1 MAELDPSISLP
12 LLRGLARSTGYT
24 KQQLEND
31 NTKPSATH
39 GKSSSSS
46 PNKSSLLNQPATTPI
61 SHQKSP
67 QPKNDND
74 DDDGGKNNDSE
85 QPLPIK
91 LHHLLSSNNNNENAV
106 HWMPHGRSF
115 KVCNYSALLSLL
127 NVSPVGGEAEGGV
140 GTNDGEQHHDSSDND
155 KVKNHLTKL
164 LKCWGFQ
171 QFESGVDMG
180 TFYHEDFLR
189 CHLDKCVESTT
200 LLMYDEGRGSSSLS
214 RVDEE
219 EEDNNDD
226 EDEEMEDV
234 GGEEDD
240 EEPAI
245 AAAASAAGGG
255 NNDVAPTDE
264 ETTFMA
270 ITACTDVTIARQYLE
285 MSGNQLEMA
294 VSLFMDV
301 GGGGAAAAGLSAA
314 AGSTSS
320 SSPAARSSRTNTKSS
335 SKKKK
340 SQPRRSSKKTAK
352 TKDEP
357 DFYAMTPMPLIIPSK
372 KPKLVL
378 PAQKLVQSALKEY
391 CAFRVIRRALLI
403 WIQKRRSVRL
413 QNQHEFTQTNIM
425 LQSLPFYNKSDF
437 HHCHHGTRHFLFQ
450 SLLHPSLPVRR
461 CAARMIMHNLHRS
474 DDNCSS
480 GGVGGDSND
489 GGVTEH
495 HKNKIW
501 DLQEVLIVLLHGVM
515 FQEPPYQ
522 IESFAV
528 GNNNGPE
535 AHQPK
540 SSQGGGDPAIQLMA
554 MLLALVCDGGFSN
567 IIVEHEVKELVEQQ
581 KYCAVGGQTSSSLD
595 ALGMGM
601 FLQHGDDILCQ
612 SLLRELSS
620 DCIESFVASGGL
632 RWACGSIVRL
642 CHLLVHGDEGDAAA
656 RQFGRQ
662 GSESDDSQYDRNVE
676 RMNEITAQTIQTRL
690 LLLID
695 LVYKLVLFG
704 TVPAAVDGRDP
715 FAAGDDKGKE
725 IKDRKKML
733 EKAIARR
740 KENREKVSRML
751 EGSSG
756 GTSRT
761 SSLSALRQ
769 SLRSTAASGGIG
781 SPQLSSEKRAG
792 NANDI
797 GGGGDPP
804 NPSVVEENRRRKD
817 RRKSSLERVH
827 QIFWSSTLPAA
838 KCIPAST
845 IESDSQDDNSEEA
858 GGNFTPLACLVAAYE
873 ILRSKPASK
882 SSLVTNGQLRGLEKS
897 IATLARLVDPAAASA
912 VVVSDPDIAWGTELP
927 QNTPSKKRDR
937 ASSHASQD
945 SQRSSSSPSRASR
958 AQQMADSRAKRART
972 SSGNVSSLLERLSE
986 VEAPSANRSSGPS
999 AASSG
1004 GAAARASL
1012 ASQESSSSNSLFSS
1026 RYRSTMESMLR
1037 GATGNASPSREGS
1050 LGRIL
1055 ASSGA
1060 SSRLAGAGGRPGSS
1074 YSARSTSTAGSPNRS
1089 IRARAVASGQVDEW
1103 RELEADEDEAMDLD
1117 MCDDEEENPTM
1128 EHDSDGSDSVFE
1140 EVIDIHEDGDGAMN
1154 DGDDNGEDDDGEGS
1168 CDDEDTDEELF
1179 EGNGQFDDAVINME
1193 EINVND
1199 SSQREDQHPHS
1210 RNNPHRQSVAARSP
1224 TSRAGAAP
1232 SPVELAAQKKDR
1244 EHAYLRAAMQL
1255 LESQYPDSSRKGMG
1269 LVGRMNLRRDRPH
1282 SIFAHP
1288 TAILPS
1294 PLLTIN
1300 AEVSLLRSIC
1310 NIVKPPRK
1318 PLNLKIFMRRAP
1330 TQEEFFRG
1338 SLSRN
1343 PISLSSLKAG
1353 TSNPQG
1359 SGAGDERR
1367 SSGPNE
1373 PRVSDLRLHIAKD
1386 LQMEDSAELLE
1397 LLVANKILDINLN
1410 LRVVQQVLWR
1420 KYVEENATSASS
1432 LVAGAGPGHQMISTG
1447 SGLSMIFSSA
1457 GLTGRGRNGTASD
1470 DNAVLASF
1478 PPMVVTYRLAGVDG
1492 EATEDKVEPE
1502 DLEDPEAPASQNSPE
1517 ARERRMEKE
1526 FGITRIVTKKRGI
1539 PILLASIQDTIS
1551 GLLRRIRR
1559 DEVARR
1565 RQLQH
1570 GSLDSNADGNLTRE
1584 GFAKSPPCPGLL
1596 LLRHCA
1602 NLTSN
1607 RKKLL
1612 ANRAPTILLR
1622 LLLDILNS
1630 MNRSSPGRQRSST
1643 IDFSTSAMDAD
1654 SVDNI
1659 SLSGS
1664 VASSVRERSKGGHTE
1679 GNPTTQALQDIIEL
1693 LASDISAELSD
1704 DSNKMSVTSS
1714 FADLSKLG
1722 DQQSGD
1728 NEDDR
1733 TLPLVLKSLHSTDL
1747 SPPLRKVIA
1756 KLLPFLTYG
1765 QVSQSKELASYF
1777 ARYISVESLGRVEED
1792 SILMNTFVETAIN
1805 LPPVAVCDNLRTALI
1820 RNDFVGKVR
1829 AFLMEGAPLHPPPWS
1844 SSLYPKSAELSS
1856 DKDALKEEWRQY
1868 FDRPGL
1874 DNAFQILTGLCSKHA
1889 STQQLLSNISEDG
1902 NSNDDDG
1909 KLSLLTLC
1917 HWMESTSD
1925 NTSSSIKNP
1934 NGILAETLLDALKE
1948 GNESAS
1954 EKICAIRKKTR
1965 DRKREIAE
1973 ERRNK
1978 ALKGMSAFGPMTG
1991 SSAASSASAGASSS
2005 TDNRSAS
2012 MFASVFGGLSSSLM
2026 PSSAQPRTRA
2036 SSAKSAEAAQPAKP
2050 AWMAEMEALDD
2061 EKGVTCAVCQE
2072 GRTFQPSEL
2081 LGLYAYMKKVTIA
2094 AGQGG
2099 ATGDIDGTVMLLS
2112 LPMSLPRSSVE
2123 AWFRKARV
2131 AANAL
2136 EGSAHAITAMSAANS
2151 TSSGSSGRSNHF
2163 ITTVSA
2169 GNAIHCSCHSKAK
2182 AADRNHPKAPKSEW
2196 EGASLRNSR
2205 VTCNVILPLVSTK
2218 TSSVPLMS
2226 VENALADVNNV
2237 MANTLGVRP
2246 KSTLWGCLHDIRFLL
2261 LRMAY
2266 GEALNAD
2273 CGGGSSSSN
2282 FLLALYQLYTA
2293 DMFAANAEHDESPE
2307 VSKHAR
2313 NLSYGFL
2320 LGEDIVDLP
2329 TFDRNLNS
2337 RSKRLERGVAESA
2350 PMAALCSILFYNVE
2364 DETGSGTK
2372 NGKCLSPTGKAPSP
2386 TRQWEVNKDIFLA
2399 GLIRCAGH
2407 RHSLGLTDS
2416 GCATS
2421 KGLSA
2426 GRKNVE
2432 KTRSFADWRK
2442 DDIRSQHKTAM
2453 IDDYGQALR
2462 PMITLYAVFDQLSR
2476 EFVVNDDES
2485 TEATSERLAA
2495 RLESC
2500 YKAGDIEEL
2509 LQVAEIAMSRD
2520 LICKY
2525 FEKGCTS

>member
-1 MAELDPSISLP
+1 MAQLDPAISLP
-12 LLRGLARSTGYT
+12 LLQGLARSTGYT
-24 KQQLEND
+24 QQQQQREENND
-31 NTKPSATH
+31 TTD
-39 GKSSSSS
+39 GKESLTSSS
-46 PNKSSLLNQPATTPI
+46 PQKKSSLEDPVASTTP
-61 SHQKSP
+61 SNQKLP
-67 QPKNDND
+67 LRTKDNN
-74 DDDGGKNNDSE
+74 DGGNDSSPPSS
-85 QPLPIK
+85 PLPIK
-91 LHHLLSSNNNNENAV
+91 LHRLLSSSNNEAVV

-127 NVSPVGGEAEGGV
+127 DISATDDVNKVG
-140 GTNDGEQHHDSSDND
+140 DGEQQQQQQAADND
-155 KVKNHLTKL
+155 KMKMIKL

-171 QFESGVDMG
+171 QFESGIDLG

-189 CHLDKCVESTT
+189 CHLDKCVDST
-200 LLMYDEGRGSSSLS
+200 LLMYDEGRVSSSLPS
-214 RVDEE
+214 ME
-219 EEDNNDD
+219 EEDNDD
-226 EDEEMEDV
+226 DEVMEDEEEDA
-234 GGEEDD
+234 
-240 EEPAI
+240 P
-245 AAAASAAGGG
+245 AAASAGGVGGG
-255 NNDVAPTDE
+255 NNAPTDE
-264 ETTFMA
+264 ESTFMA
-270 ITACTDVTIARQYLE
+270 ITACADVTIARQYLE

-301 GGGGAAAAGLSAA
+301 GGGGIDGLRSAA
-314 AGSTSS
+314 AGSMS
-320 SSPAARSSRTNTKSS
+320 SSPAAARSTRTNSKSS
-335 SKKKK
+335 SNKKKG
-340 SQPRRSSKKTAK
+340 QPKHSNQTTKKK
-352 TKDEP
+352 NEDEP
-357 DFYAMTPMPLIIPSK
+357 DFYSMTPMPLSIPSEK
-372 KPKLVL
+372 KKKLVL

-391 CAFRVIRRALLI
+391 CAFRVIRRALLH
-403 WIQKRRSVRL
+403 WMQKRRSKHA
-413 QNQHEFTQTNIM
+413 QKQHETTEMNM
-425 LQSLPFYNKSDF
+425 MQSLSAYNTSDF
-437 HHCHHGTRHFLFQ
+437 HNYHHGTRHFLFQ

-461 CAARMIMHNLHRS
+461 CAARMIMQNLHRT
-474 DDNCSS
+474 DECSS
-480 GGVGGDSND
+480 GDAND
-489 GGVTEH
+489 GGVSQH
-495 HKNKIW
+495 HKNKILE
-501 DLQEVLIVLLHGVM
+501 LQEVLIILLHGVM

-528 GNNNGPE
+528 GNDHGSQVQ
-535 AHQPK
+535 QPN
-540 SSQGGGDPAIQLMA
+540 SSLGGGDPAIQLMA

-567 IIVEHEVKELVEQQ
+567 VIVEHEVKEFQQEQQ
-581 KYCAVGGQTSSSLD
+581 KLMD
-595 ALGMGM
+595 AMGM
-601 FLQHGDDILCQ
+601 FLPHSDDVLCQ
-612 SLLRELSS
+612 SKLRQLSS
-620 DCIESFVASGGL
+620 DSIESFVASGGL

-642 CHLLVHGDEGDAAA
+642 CHLLVNGDEGDVVV
-656 RQFGRQ
+656 RQYGRK
-662 GSESDDSQYDRNVE
+662 GSENDDNQCDQNVE
-676 RMNEITAQTIQTRL
+676 LMNEVKAQTIQTRL

-704 TVPAAVDGRDP
+704 SVPAAVDGRDP
-715 FAAGDDKGKE
+715 FSAGDDKGKE
-725 IKDRKKML
+725 IKEKKQLL

-740 KENREKVSRML
+740 KENREKVSRIL
-751 EGSSG
+751 ERSSG

-769 SLRSTAASGGIG
+769 SLRSTAASGGMG
-781 SPQLSSEKRAG
+781 SPQLGSSDKRG
-792 NANDI
+792 NPNDS
-797 GGGGDPP
+797 GSGGDPP
-804 NPSVVEENRRRKD
+804 NPRVSEENRRRKD
-817 RRKSSLERVH
+817 RRKTTLERVH

-838 KCIPAST
+838 KCIHASA
-845 IESDSQDDNSEEA
+845 IELDSQSDSSEERS
-858 GGNFTPLACLVAAYE
+858 GIFSPLACLIAAYE

-912 VVVSDPDIAWGTELP
+912 VVVSDPDIAWGTKLP
-927 QNTPSKKRDR
+927 QNVSSKKRDR

-945 SQRSSSSPSRASR
+945 SHRSTSSPSLAN
-958 AQQMADSRAKRART
+958 RAKRART
-972 SSGNVSSLLERLSE
+972 SSGNISSLLERLSE
-986 VEAPSANRSSGPS
+986 VEAPSANRLSGS
-999 AASSG
+999 LAASSG

-1012 ASQESSSSNSLFSS
+1012 ASNESSSSNSLFSS
-1026 RYRSTMESMLR
+1026 RYQATMESMLR
-1037 GATGNASPSREGS
+1037 GAAGNPSPSREGS

-1055 ASSGA
+1055 A

-1089 IRARAVASGQVDEW
+1089 IRARAVASGQLDEW
-1103 RELEADEDEAMDLD
+1103 RELEVDDDEAMDVN
-1117 MCDDEEENPTM
+1117 MCDDEEDNPID
-1128 EHDSDGSDSVFE
+1128 HDSDGSESVFE
-1140 EVIDIHEDGDGAMN
+1140 EVIDVHEDGDG
-1154 DGDDNGEDDDGEGS
+1154 DGGDDNGDDDDDDGDGS

-1179 EGNGQFDDAVINME
+1179 EDNGQFDDAVINME

-1199 SSQREDQHPHS
+1199 SSQRDDQHPHS

-1224 TSRAGAAP
+1224 TSRAGTTL
-1232 SPVELAAQKKDR
+1232 SPIELAAQKKDR

-1255 LESQYPDSSRKGMG
+1255 LESQYPESSRKVAT
-1269 LVGRMNLRRDRPH
+1269 LVDGSNLRRIRPH

-1288 TAILPS
+1288 TAIITS
-1294 PLLTIN
+1294 PLLTN
-1300 AEVSLLRSIC
+1300 SAEVSLLRSIC

-1353 TSNPQG
+1353 TSTSQ
-1359 SGAGDERR
+1359 GAGDGRR
-1367 SSGPNE
+1367 SSGPDE

-1397 LLVANKILDINLN
+1397 LLVANKILDINLK

-1457 GLTGRGRNGTASD
+1457 GLTARGRNGTASD
-1470 DNAVLASF
+1470 DNAVLAAF

-1502 DLEDPEAPASQNSPE
+1502 DLEDPEAPASQNTPE

-1526 FGITRIVTKKRGI
+1526 FGITRIVTNHRGI

-1570 GSLDSNADGNLTRE
+1570 GTLGSDADGNLTRE
-1584 GFAKSPPCPGLL
+1584 VFAKAPPCPGLV

-1602 NLTSN
+1602 NLSGN

-1622 LLLDILNS
+1622 LLLDVLNS
-1630 MNRSSPGRQRSST
+1630 MNRSTPGRKRSST
-1643 IDFSTSAMDAD
+1643 IDFTASSMDVD

-1664 VASSVRERSKGGHTE
+1664 VASSSRERSKGGHTE
-1679 GNPTTQALQDIIEL
+1679 GNPTTQALQEIIEL
-1693 LASDISAELSD
+1693 LASDISAELAD
-1704 DSNKMSVTSS
+1704 DSNKMSGTNS

-1722 DQQSGD
+1722 EQQSSN

-1805 LPPVAVCDNLRTALI
+1805 LPPVAVCDNLRTSLI
-1820 RNDFVGKVR
+1820 QNSFVEKVR
-1829 AFLMEGAPLHPPPWS
+1829 LFLMRGAPVHPPPWS
-1844 SSLYPKSAELSS
+1844 SALYPKSLDLSI
-1856 DKDALKEEWRQY
+1856 DKDSLKEEWRQY

-1874 DNAFQILTGLCSKHA
+1874 ENAFQILTGLCSKHA
-1889 STQQLLSNISEDG
+1889 STQLLLSNISEDG
-1902 NSNDDDG
+1902 NANDSDAN
-1909 KLSLLTLC
+1909 LSLLTLC

-1925 NTSSSIKNP
+1925 NTSSGIKNP
-1934 NGILAETLLDALKE
+1934 NGILAETLIDALKE
-1948 GNESAS
+1948 GNASAS
-1954 EKICAIRKKTR
+1954 KKIDAIRRKTR
-1965 DRKREIAE
+1965 DRKREIAD

-1978 ALKGMSAFGPMTG
+1978 ALKGMSAFGPMAC
-1991 SSAASSASAGASSS
+1991 SSAAGSASAGASPS

-2012 MFASVFGGLSSSLM
+2012 ASMFANMFGGLSSSLIS
-2026 PSSAQPRTRA
+2026 SSAQPRTRA
-2036 SSAKSAEAAQPAKP
+2036 SSSKSSEGTDPVKP

-2123 AWFRKARV
+2123 SWFRKARI

-2151 TSSGSSGRSNHF
+2151 TSSGSSSRSYHYL
-2163 ITTVSA
+2163 TTVSA

-2182 AADRNHPKAPKSEW
+2182 AADRNHPKAPKSKCC
-2196 EGASLRNSR
+2196 
-2205 VTCNVILPLVSTK
+2205 VVVCQIVI
-2218 TSSVPLMS
+2218 
-2226 VENALADVNNV
+2226 
-2237 MANTLGVRP
+2237 
-2246 KSTLWGCLHDIRFLL
+2246 
-2261 LRMAY
+2261 
-2266 GEALNAD
+2266 
-2273 CGGGSSSSN
+2273 
-2282 FLLALYQLYTA
+2282 
-2293 DMFAANAEHDESPE
+2293 
-2307 VSKHAR
+2307 
-2313 NLSYGFL
+2313 
-2320 LGEDIVDLP
+2320 
-2329 TFDRNLNS
+2329 
-2337 RSKRLERGVAESA
+2337 
-2350 PMAALCSILFYNVE
+2350 LCSIMSSHGVLKS
-2364 DETGSGTK
+2364 TQA
-2372 NGKCLSPTGKAPSP
+2372 NGKVL
-2386 TRQWEVNKDIFLA
+2386 V
-2399 GLIRCAGH
+2399 
-2407 RHSLGLTDS
+2407 
-2416 GCATS
+2416 
-2421 KGLSA
+2421 
-2426 GRKNVE
+2426 
-2432 KTRSFADWRK
+2432 
-2442 DDIRSQHKTAM
+2442 
-2453 IDDYGQALR
+2453 
-2462 PMITLYAVFDQLSR
+2462 
-2476 EFVVNDDES
+2476 
-2485 TEATSERLAA
+2485 
-2495 RLESC
+2495 
-2500 YKAGDIEEL
+2500 
-2509 LQVAEIAMSRD
+2509 
-2520 LICKY
+2520 
-2525 FEKGCTS
+2525 